1 MTMKKP
7 RTLLLFGAGAAI
19 EWGGPS
25 TKELTKLVREIGFST
40 RSNIKITE
48 YIFQTLIKA
57 GFQEK
62 DVNFETIINVIEELI
77 IHYSLSDKENR
88 TPSLSSILFSN
99 IHEDELLNF
108 ERPTGQLNPGG
119 IIKIAGEN
127 PDYIRHSYNDETPS
141 QLFFQLLFEKI
152 ISLIK
157 NEISRYCYHTPGH
170 SNLFRPEKEEINNL
184 FSQWIFNSSRD
195 SIMRMY
201 SLNYEKS
208 LKFLLDKT
216 GMDIFEGFENL
227 KIKLKDRIQP
237 NLKRILKDL
246 NSHIFYN
253 LHGSVYW
260 RVDYYNHD
268 LVTPPEIR
276 LMPYPVSVD
285 SIPEP
290 PDFQI
295 NKGEGLQIMSI
306 ITGYQKAV
314 RTFVPPFRQMHA
326 AFDQDCLTADKIY
339 IIGYSFGDE
348 NINQSIKSAI
358 KYNPN
363 VKFIIVD
370 PGFQENKLDYFIMLY
385 FSPLIE
391 FKEFIIDIPG
401 KIRRLSIFDD
411 KIRVFM
417 CGFKEYLQF
426 EEDDI
431 KL

>member
-1 MTMKKP
+1 MTKL

-25 TKELTKLVREIGFST
+25 TKDLTILIRKIGFST

-48 YIFQTLIKA
+48 YIYQTLIKA
-57 GFQEK
+57 GFHEK
-62 DVNFETIINVIEELI
+62 DINFETIINVVEELI
-77 IHYSLSDKENR
+77 IHYSLSDKENK

-108 ERPTGQLNPGG
+108 ERPTGQLNDGG
-119 IIKIAGEN
+119 NIKIPGED
-127 PDYIRHSYNDETPS
+127 PVYIRYSFNDETS
-141 QLFFQLLFEKI
+141 IQFFFQLLFERI
-152 ISLIK
+152 MLRVK
-157 NEISRYCYHTPGH
+157 NEIITYCYHTSGH
-170 SNLFRPEKEEINNL
+170 SKLFTPEKEEINNL
-184 FSQWIFNSSRD
+184 FTHWIFNCSMD

-201 SLNYEKS
+201 SLNYEKGF
-208 LKFLLDKT
+208 KFLLDKT
-216 GMDIFEGFENL
+216 GMDIFEGFENFE
-227 KIKLKDRIQP
+227 IQQKDRIQP
-237 NLKRILKDL
+237 NLKRILNDL

-260 RVDYYNHD
+260 HVDYYKPGS
-268 LVTPPEIR
+268 LAPPEIR
-276 LMPYPVSVD
+276 LMPYPVLAE

-290 PDFQI
+290 PELQI
-295 NKGEGLQIMSI
+295 NKGEELQIMSI

-326 AFDQDCLTADKIY
+326 AFDQDCLTADKIF

-348 NINQSIKSAI
+348 NINQSIKSAL
-358 KYNPN
+358 KYNPS

-370 PGFQENKLDYFIMLY
+370 PGFQEHKLEYFIGLY

-391 FKEFIIDIPG
+391 FNEFVINIPG
-401 KIRRLSIFDD
+401 KIRRFSFFDD
-411 KIRVFM
+411 KINVFM

-426 EEDDI
+426 VDNEMN
-431 KL
+431 